1 MPTGSVRATWVR
13 STPMTMRV
21 PSAVVLACLLVTGS
35 ASCANDDQCG
45 AFHLCK
51 AGACVVRSILDDY
64 RPVDDTLGTVAVFIG
79 AALAAGG
86 GLGGGGIF
94 VPVLVLIAGM
104 STKQAIPISQSIIF
118 GGSLVNMAFNIG
130 RTHPIVHERP
140 LIDYSVIVMFTP
152 MLLAGTSVGV
162 ILNIVFPTWIIVVIL
177 LITLGYTT
185 FRTTMKARAAW
196 KRDKH
201 QYALHISMA
210 QVSNSSLRSVS
221 LPEADPSPELG
232 LLLKKDLS
240 TAGEKGAIVGIWL
253 VVLAVQ
259 LLKSSRP
266 GSSSLF
272 GIAACSSA
280 YWTVTV
286 FFWAVLG
293 ALTVAIGRVYAAR
306 TERKLTCGWKP
317 NPSDVVWTSRSIYL
331 YPLMSAMAGLLGG
344 LVGIGGGMILGP
356 LLIELKMPHQVVA
369 ATSAMAVF
377 LTASSAI
384 VLYATLGSL
393 IVSYAVW
400 YFFVG
405 LLSTLAGQL
414 VFIFLVR
421 KYNRTS
427 FIVIAIA
434 VVIGAATCMMT
445 VSGVLSTVQQA
456 RAGQDFF
463 TFSSPC

>member
-210 QVSNSSLRSVS
+210 Q
-221 LPEADPSPELG
+221 
-232 LLLKKDLS
+232 KDLS